1 MSFEATITLNPQRI
15 IGEARDHLYGAN
27 LEHLGQAIYGGIWAE
42 LLRDR
47 KFAGNDHMYRGL
59 SEGFHN
65 THPGAGVVV
74 PWQAHNPDFDAVRY
88 AHDNT
93 IFYTG
98 RQSQRIDIR
107 RADGTWRGI
116 KQGSLYLQDE
126 RSYHLRLVARGEGQT
141 LDIQLGGESWQID
154 SLPGDWTTFEHTFAE
169 AGEDAQGQLRLCI
182 ERGSAW
188 IGCASLMPDDN
199 QAGFRADVL
208 AALRDWSPTQ
218 LRWPGGNFVSAYHWR
233 QGIGDRD
240 LRPSYL
246 DPAWWLWESN
256 DVGTDEFIAL
266 CRLIDCQPVLTANL
280 GDGSVEEAAAWVEYC
295 NGELDTAGGRLR
307 AGNGSAQPHGVQVW
321 FVGNEQFGNWQ
332 VGHCDARTYAR
343 HYLAF
348 ARAMRAVDDNLT
360 LIGVGAP
367 GQLYNGW
374 NEDLLQIAGAE
385 MDQLSLHYYSLRTEK
400 WAQPPPPEQIY
411 LPKLAAAH
419 EVERML
425 DATLAVVDQHAPGL
439 PLAFDEWNTYVGA
452 KAPDFIEDYNLAD
465 AVYTG
470 WLMNAC
476 LQRADRIH
484 YSAIYHLTNVMGCY
498 ICAPLYRWEALFMG
512 RGGGWIPIDSGDAPD
527 APATIKMPA
536 TFVLELMTRHR
547 GSQALGCQVD
557 CETWRSP
564 AAGNMP
570 AMHDVPLLSA
580 AATGS
585 PGGREVYVSLANA
598 DAQRSAR
605 ITLAGIDAED
615 AATLYL
621 VTGDSPL
628 ATNTFAAPETV
639 SIEKRAV
646 KLDSLEIPPHSFGLL
661 VLRLLQG

>member
-1 MSFEATITLNPQRI
+1 MTFDATITLSPQRI
-15 IGEARDHLYGAN
+15 IGHARDHLYGAN

-42 LLRDR
+42 MLRDR
-47 KFAGNDHMYRGL
+47 KFAGNDHQYTAL
-59 SEGFHN
+59 SEGLHN
-65 THPGAGVVV
+65 EHPSAGVVA
-74 PWQAHNPDFDAVRY
+74 PWQAHNPDSSALRC

-93 IFYTG
+93 VFYTG
-98 RQSQRIDIR
+98 RQSQRMDIR
-107 RADGTWRGI
+107 RADGSWRGI
-116 KQGSLYLQDE
+116 AQGSLYLQDA
-126 RSYHLRLVARGEGQT
+126 RSYHLRLVARGEGQA
-141 LDIQLGGESWQID
+141 LQVQLGEEVWQID
-154 SLPGDWTTFEHTFAE
+154 SLPADWTTFEHTFDA
-169 AGEDAQGQLRLCI
+169 AGENPQGRLSLCVQQ
-182 ERGSAW
+182 GSAW
-188 IGCASLMPDDN
+188 IGCASLMADDN
-199 QAGFRADVL
+199 EGGFRADVL

-233 QGIGDRD
+233 QGVGDRD
-240 LRPSYL
+240 LRPAYL

-256 DVGTDEFIAL
+256 DMGTDEFIAL
-266 CRLIDCQPVLTANL
+266 CRLIDCEPVLTANM
-280 GDGSVEEAAAWVEYC
+280 GDGSIEEAAAWVEYC
-295 NGELDTAGGRLR
+295 NGGADTAGGRLR
-307 AGNGSAQPHGVQVW
+307 AENGCPEPHNVQVW
-321 FVGNEQFGNWQ
+321 FVGNEQHGNWQ

-343 HYLAF
+343 RYLDF
-348 ARAMRAVDDNLT
+348 AQAMRAVDAELT
-360 LIGVGAP
+360 LIGVGVP
-367 GQLYNGW
+367 IELYSGW
-374 NEDLLQIAGAE
+374 NEDVLQIASAE
-385 MDQLSLHYYSLRTEK
+385 MDQLSVHYYSLRTEK
-400 WAQPPPPEQIY
+400 WAQPPPPEQMV

-419 EVERML
+419 EVEQML
-425 DATLAVVDQHAPGL
+425 DATLAVVDRHAPGM
-439 PLAFDEWNTYVGA
+439 PLAFDEWNTYFGA
-452 KAPDFIEDYNLAD
+452 KPPDFIEDYDLAD

-498 ICAPLYRWEALFMG
+498 ICAPLYRWQALFMG
-512 RGGGWIPIDSGDAPD
+512 RGGGWVPVDTGDAPD

-547 GSQALGCQVD
+547 GSHALGCEVE
-557 CETWRSP
+557 CGTWASP

-570 AMHDVPLLSA
+570 AMDAVPLLSA

-628 ATNTFAAPETV
+628 ATNTFAAPGTV
-639 SIEKRAV
+639 GIEERAV
-646 KLDSLEIPPHSFGLL
+646 KLDGLEIPPHSFGLL
-661 VLRLLQG
+661 ILRRL